1 MIFPM
6 RRHIVMEI
14 IHKVFPLHALIPPV
28 SYLGGK
34 EFDNATERRYRE
46 QRADPRIVYLGL

>member
-1 MIFPM
+1 
-6 RRHIVMEI
+6 
-14 IHKVFPLHALIPPV
+14 LHALIPPV